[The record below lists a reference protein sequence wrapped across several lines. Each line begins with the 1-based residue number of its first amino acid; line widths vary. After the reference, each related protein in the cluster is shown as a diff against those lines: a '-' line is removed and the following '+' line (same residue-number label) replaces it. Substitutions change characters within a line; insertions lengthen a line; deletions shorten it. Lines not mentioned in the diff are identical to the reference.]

1 MAPAQI
7 ASFNS
12 RQPRRYVPYG
22 ALWRLAKKHSLRRWR
37 REHAGRTTA
46 HAPKYE
52 QANAPTRA
60 SRRAA
65 STPSAARRM
74 SPNAQRKPAKDRRF
88 GKSGTVLDFTLT
100 RAAPAAVSPGAA
112 QAVTTDRERRRL
124 SSAPA
129 PPRLSPPIMPVM
141 PDVRARSEAIGVA
154 WWSVIRGGV
163 CVIGRSIA
171 VGIVRRGERGT
182 DQGAG
187 GKPKAHATPA
197 PSMPPMSATPTSVPP
212 LDCFYGRS

>member
-1 MAPAQI
+1 VNVRWTLASWVDRSSYTKRRMAPAQI

-74 SPNAQRKPAKDRRF
+74 SPNTHRNPAKDRRC
-88 GKSGTVLDFTLT
+88 GKNSTVLDFHSCAGAHCG
-100 RAAPAAVSPGAA
+100 RRRPGI
-112 QAVTTDRERRRL
+112 TTDNAGNAGR
-124 SSAPA
+124 
-129 PPRLSPPIMPVM
+129 
-141 PDVRARSEAIGVA
+141 VRAGGNHRRSTAERNRQA
-154 WWSVIRGGV
+154 RK
-163 CVIGRSIA
+163 RSSPEHSSRKDSMA
-171 VGIVRRGERGT
+171 RRAR
-182 DQGAG
+182 
-187 GKPKAHATPA
+187 
-197 PSMPPMSATPTSVPP
+197 
-212 LDCFYGRS
+212 YR